1 MDEYNNYY
9 RSNPIGVSVGD
20 SIRGMMS
27 WDGSKWWIT
36 FYNVNTGKSTYLT
49 TDLQGTTQQQLYTAL
64 EGYNLET
71 TSDLWGTCD
80 FVNMQ
85 FEQNG
90 QQITVSWTPWV
101 SPTAKQY
108 FTGLDVVVFGS
119 DHTRLCTG
127 R

>member
-1 MDEYNNYY
+1 
-9 RSNPIGVSVGD
+9 
-20 SIRGMMS
+20 MMS

-71 TSDLWGTCD
+71 TSDLWSTCD
-80 FVNMQ
+80 FANMQ

-90 QQITVSWTPWV
+90 QPITVS
-101 SPTAKQY
+101 
-108 FTGLDVVVFGS
+108 
-119 DHTRLCTG
+119 
-127 R
+127 